1 MLSWGVLNLGLNW
14 VLVPCACLKTLCPS
28 LDITPRNGLH
38 LRCCSK
44 LLYHVCKLLECAVMF
59 GPKLG
64 CCSKLL
70 YHVCKL
76 LECGVMFGPKLG
88 CCSML
93 LYHVCKLLEP
103 AVMFGPKLG
112 CCWWLLW
119 GNGMDGWA
127 LAGKCLIKQALANTG
142 MSSWLPI
149 YQGGG
154 QGRNWKKTNLGGGWG
169 EKEQDQLCRSV
180 SEHISCFVRLFLQ
193 VRKRGRKHSQGTF
206 QFYQT
211 HLETKRCPHI
221 DLENKSLIPKW
232 VVNW

>member
-1 MLSWGVLNLGLNW
+1 MLSWGVLKLGLNW
-14 VLVPCACLKTLCPS
+14 VLAPCACLKTLCPS

-44 LLYHVCKLLECAVMF
+44 LLYHVCKLLECSVMF

-70 YHVCKL
+70 YH
-76 LECGVMFGPKLG
+76 
-88 CCSML
+88 S
-93 LYHVCKLLEP
+93 CKLLEP
-103 AVMFGPKLG
+103 AVMFGPNLG

-154 QGRNWKKTNLGGGWG
+154 RGARDKLKEKKFGRGKGGSKSRSNCVDLCLNIYHVLSDCSCRWGSGGENILKEPSNFTKPIWKLKDVPT
-169 EKEQDQLCRSV
+169 
-180 SEHISCFVRLFLQ
+180 
-193 VRKRGRKHSQGTF
+193 
-206 QFYQT
+206 
-211 HLETKRCPHI
+211 
-221 DLENKSLIPKW
+221 
-232 VVNW
+232 